1 MPLAFI
7 LLIGAMPISA
17 CRDLPPN
24 RTEHARMAR
33 AMDKMEEEQTQSDI
47 ARAVAD
53 ASAETEA
60 AKSRTVGIS
69 PENQAREN

>member
-1 MPLAFI
+1 
-7 LLIGAMPISA
+7 
-17 CRDLPPN
+17 
-24 RTEHARMAR
+24 MAR

-69 PENQAREN
+69 QENQAREN

>member
-1 MPLAFI
+1 
-7 LLIGAMPISA
+7 
-17 CRDLPPN
+17 
-24 RTEHARMAR
+24 MAR

-47 ARAVAD
+47 ARAAAD

-60 AKSRTVGIS
+60 ANSRTVGIS